1 MSTDPIFAIRNY
13 GQTYE
18 SSSSSSARN
27 VSLDYDTFLQLL
39 IAEMQNQDPL
49 QPMDS
54 SEYVAQLASFSNVEQ
69 TIVTNNKLDELF
81 AATMISQAGSII
93 GKTITSA
100 DGEVTGVVE
109 SVRFVTG
116 GAIAILEDGRE
127 VVMSNGMMLSESGAT
142 PDSEPE
148 PEA

>member
-1 MSTDPIFAIRNY
+1 MATDPIPPVSNY

-18 SSSSSSARN
+18 SSSARN

-49 QPMDS
+49 KPMDS

-81 AATMISQAGSII
+81 AATMISQAGSVI

-100 DGEVTGVVE
+100 EGDVTGVVE

-127 VVMSNGMMLSESGAT
+127 VVMSNGMTLSEPAAT
-142 PDSEPE
+142 PDPEAE